1 MEVRDNN
8 EMEDFKKMLYKS
20 YLNNMIFYGKEPT
33 LNYEEWLKE
42 VETKEIGINEKD
54 SQVKGVE

>member
-1 MEVRDNN
+1 MEVRDNK

-20 YLNNMIFYGKEPT
+20 YLNNMVFYGKEPT

-42 VETKEIGINEKD
+42 VETKERSIDEK
-54 SQVKGVE
+54 